1 MEPRA
6 TVFVAIGTWEH
17 RSMSGTLFVVGTPI
31 GNLGDMTPRAR
42 ETLARVALVAA
53 EDTRRTG
60 RLLAGLDIRRPMLS
74 FFEGNEL
81 ERVAQILPRLQA
93 GDDVALVTDGGMPGV
108 SDPGFRLVRAAAA
121 EGIDVRVIPGPSAA
135 IAALVVSG
143 LPTDR
148 FVFEGFLP
156 KREGERMRRLEELAT
171 DPRTIVCFESPARLR
186 AMLRDLL
193 RAMGDRRVAVAR
205 ELTKLHEEVM
215 RGPASEILDGLPET
229 DLKGEVAVVIAGS
242 PAAPA
247 GDVGAFVREAA
258 DLIRSGMRKREAAH
272 EVAGRHDVSAN
283 ALYRALLDDPPP
295 QANDRSPH

>member
-1 MEPRA
+1 
-6 TVFVAIGTWEH
+6 
-17 RSMSGTLFVVGTPI
+17 MSGTLFVVGTPI

-60 RLLAGLDIRRPMLS
+60 RLLAGLDIRKPMLS
-74 FFEGNEL
+74 FFEGNERD
-81 ERVAQILPRLQA
+81 RVAQIVPRLK
-93 GDDVALVTDGGMPGV
+93 GGEDVALVTDGGMPGV

-121 EGIDVRVIPGPSAA
+121 EDIDIRVIPGPSAA

-156 KREGERMRRLEELAT
+156 RRKGERVRRLDELAK

-186 AMLRDLL
+186 AMLHDLL
-193 RAMGDRRVAVAR
+193 GTMGDRRLAVAR

-215 RGPASEILDGLPET
+215 RGTASEILAGLRDG
-229 DLKGEVAVVIAGS
+229 DLRGEVAVVIAGS
-242 PAAPA
+242 PTVPA
-247 GDVGAFVREAA
+247 GDVSGLVEEVTELVA
-258 DLIRSGMRKREAAH
+258 SGMRKREAAH
-272 EVAGRHDVSAN
+272 EVAGRHGVSAN
-283 ALYRALLDDPPP
+283 ALYRALLDDASTHP
-295 QANDRSPH
+295 DH